1 MRVSPFLLA
10 GILTAASAFSHTSS
24 ATEAT
29 AAPAK
34 LFDQP
39 YLMRTLDNDLRVI
52 VVRTDTPGVVSLQI
66 PVQTGSRN
74 EVEKGKSGF
83 AHFFEHM
90 MFRGTETYPPEV
102 YQAII
107 TQAGGDQNAYTTSDY
122 TNYHISFTTDDL
134 EKILEIEADRFQNL
148 KYTEAQF
155 RTEALAVKGEYLKNY
170 SNPMLKGFE
179 KLAEMAFGVHTYG
192 HTTMGY
198 LADIE
203 DMPNQM
209 DYAHTFFDRW
219 YRPEYTSVI
228 VVGDVD
234 PEATFELVRRHWGGW
249 QRGSYTVDIPVE
261 PPLAGPKYEHLHWTG
276 PTLPYLLHAWR
287 GPAFT
292 TSQPD
297 TGALML
303 INELYFSTSSEL
315 YQQVVVRERWAD
327 QLFARPPSN
336 IDPATYM
343 VMARLT
349 DPAHAERVNAAIAA
363 TLTRIRSEPVDQQRL
378 DDTRSRM
385 KYGFAGTLASAD
397 SLASVL
403 AAFVQYE
410 RTPETLNALYR
421 QVDAVTPAD
430 LVTAADK
437 VFSNRN
443 RVSLSI
449 STAAELAGADT
460 FADVDSA
467 VAAARNAALPDIDVI
482 ALPSTSPLVEV
493 SLVFDAGAAYDPPGK
508 AGLASL
514 TAALL
519 TDGGSAR
526 RGYAELQHAF
536 YPIASGFDAQVDKH
550 MLRLSGVVHH
560 DNLAAWYGLVREMLL
575 EPGFREDD
583 FRRLKQQQINGIRVS
598 LRGNND
604 EELGKEA
611 LYEMVYGAGHP
622 YGRLNY
628 GHVGDVESITLDDVR
643 AYYRERI
650 TRAGLKVGLSGD
662 YGDAFKQRLLRDL
675 ATLPAGESRP
685 MQVPQ
690 PALATRRGARI
701 VQKETTS
708 VAVSFGWPIA
718 VNRGHPDWLALWL
731 VRSWLGEH
739 RNSAA
744 QLYKRIREERGMN
757 YGDYA
762 YIEYFPM
769 GGMRTQPEPNFARHN
784 DLFQVWLRPLR
795 DNNDALFAT
804 RAALFELDSLVKNG
818 LSQAQFEATR
828 AFLGKYAAI
837 LTAAPH
843 DRLGYAVDAHWF
855 GTPEFLAQVR
865 DGLDRLTLRQVNAA
879 IRAHIKPEAAQF
891 VFVAKDADGLAVAL
905 AGDQPSPISY
915 NSDKPAELLAE
926 DAVIEKL
933 PLNLSR
939 DRIQVIAADS
949 VFE

>member
-1 MRVSPFLLA
+1 MRATQLL
-10 GILTAASAFSHTSS
+10 LTGALAAASAFGH
-24 ATEAT
+24 
-29 AAPAK
+29 AAPNPNAAASPGK

-90 MFRGTETYPPEV
+90 MFRGTDAYPPEA

-107 TQAGGDQNAYTTSDY
+107 TNAGADQNAYTTADY
-122 TNYHISFTTDDL
+122 TNYHINFTSDDL
-134 EKILEIEADRFQNL
+134 EKMLEIEADRFQNL
-148 KYTEAQF
+148 KFTEAQF

-179 KLAEMAFGVHTYG
+179 KLAEMSFGVHTYG

-198 LADIE
+198 LEDIE

-209 DYAHTFFDRW
+209 DYAHVFFDRW

-234 PEATFELVRRHWGGW
+234 PEATFELVRKYWGGW
-249 QRGSYTVDIPVE
+249 ERGSYTVDIPVE
-261 PPLAGPKYEHLHWTG
+261 PPMQGPKYEHLHWNG
-276 PTLPYLLHAWR
+276 PTLPYLLHGWR
-287 GPAFT
+287 GPAAT
-292 TSQPD
+292 TSAPD
-297 TGALML
+297 TAALML
-303 INELYFSTSSEL
+303 INELYFGSSSEL
-315 YQQVVVRERWAD
+315 YQKVVVRERWAD
-327 QLFARPPSN
+327 QLFARSPSN
-336 IDPATYM
+336 IDPSNYM
-343 VMARLT
+343 VIARLT
-349 DPAHAERVNAAIAA
+349 DPAHAEQVNAALAD
-363 TLTRIRSEPVDQQRL
+363 TLTRMRSEPVDQQRL

-403 AAFVQYE
+403 ASFVQYE
-410 RTPETLNALYR
+410 RTPETLNALYA
-421 QVDAVTPAD
+421 QVDKVTPAD
-430 LVTAADK
+430 LIAAADK
-437 VFSNRN
+437 VFANRN
-443 RVSLSI
+443 RASLSI
-449 STAAELAGADT
+449 STAPALAGAET
-460 FADVDSA
+460 FADVDAA
-467 VAAARNAALPDIDVI
+467 VLAARNAPLPAFDVI
-482 ALPSTSPLVEV
+482 ALPSDSPLVEV
-493 SLVFDAGAAYDPPGK
+493 SLVFDAGAVFDPEGK

-514 TAALL
+514 TASML
-519 TDGGSAR
+519 TQGGSAR
-526 RGYAELQHAF
+526 RGFAELQHAF
-536 YPIASGFDAQVDKH
+536 YPIASGFQAQVDKH
-550 MLRLSGVVHH
+550 MLRLSGVVHR
-560 DNLAAWYGLVREMLL
+560 DNLDTWYGLVREMLL

-583 FRRLKQQQINGIRVS
+583 FERLKQQQINGIRVS

-611 LYEMVYGAGHP
+611 LYEMVYGPAHP

-628 GHVGDVESITLDDVR
+628 GHIGDLESITLDDVR
-643 AYYRERI
+643 AFYSNHL
-650 TRAGLKVGLSGD
+650 TRAGLRIGLSGN
-662 YGDAFKQRLLRDL
+662 YGDGFRARLLRDL
-675 ATLPAGESRP
+675 ATLPAGTTEPVR
-685 MQVPQ
+685 VAQ
-690 PALATRRGARI
+690 PALAAQRNARI
-701 VQKETTS
+701 LQKETTS

-718 VNRGHPDWLALWL
+718 VNRSHPDWLALWL

-739 RNSAA
+739 RTSSA

-769 GGMRTQPEPNFARHN
+769 GGMRMQPEPNFARHN
-784 DLFQVWLRPLR
+784 DLFQIWLRPLR

-804 RAALFELDSLVKNG
+804 RTALFELNKLVNNG
-818 LSQAQFEATR
+818 LTNEQFEATR
-828 AFLGKYAAI
+828 AFLSKYAAI

-855 GTPEFLAQVR
+855 GTPEFLDHVR
-865 DGLDRLTLRQVNAA
+865 DGLARLTLDEVNAA
-879 IRAHIKPEAAQF
+879 IRKHFKPDSAQF
-891 VFVAKDADGLAVAL
+891 VFVAKDADAL
-905 AGDQPSPISY
+905 AAALASDQPSPITY

-926 DAVIEKL
+926 DAVIATL
-933 PLNLSR
+933 PLKLSR
-939 DRIQVIAADS
+939 DRIEVIAADS